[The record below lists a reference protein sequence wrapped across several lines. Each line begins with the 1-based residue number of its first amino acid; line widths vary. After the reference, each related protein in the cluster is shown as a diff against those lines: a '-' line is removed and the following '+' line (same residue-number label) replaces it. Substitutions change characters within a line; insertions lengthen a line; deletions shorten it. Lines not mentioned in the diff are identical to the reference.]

1 MKKRFFIIFFLIFP
15 PILTACWDRYELE
28 ERANILGLAID
39 IAEEDGDTPELAY
52 SEDKFPGGEQEILY
66 RVTAQLAVPGKIK
79 LGPEGVGGESSGKT
93 AWVLETVGHTL
104 DDAMSNLQQQLAEK
118 LYLGHLQIVIIN
130 DEVAKEGMDVINDF
144 LKRNY
149 EVRRTAWMV
158 ISEVVASDVL
168 KAAPPIETVPAL
180 YLADTLKN
188 AARLGHLPTEYLGK
202 FWVDLEEDGVDAKLP
217 LVKVLEGERILVE
230 GLAFFKGEKMI
241 GTMTPIEIGV
251 FLAMREK
258 NPGGYPIAV
267 SSEDGGVYLIESLKR
282 DSKIKVNVK
291 NGYPTAL
298 IEVDIDSNIDEE
310 VNAKDLGEQKI
321 KELEKEASRIA
332 NEKFKETVEQW
343 QEKESDI
350 LGLGAR
356 VRAFYPKYWDENVKT
371 DEKWAEIYKE
381 MTIKV
386 NVQYHIKHSGM
397 QWR

>member
-1 MKKRFFIIFFLIFP
+1 MNKKLLIILILLFS

-28 ERANILGLAID
+28 ERANILGLSID
-39 IAEEDGDTPELAY
+39 IAERESDTPELSY
-52 SEDKFPGGEQEILY
+52 SEDKFPGGEQNALY

-79 LGPEGVGGESSGKT
+79 LGPEGVGGDGSGQT

-158 ISEVVASDVL
+158 ISEDVASDVL
-168 KAAPPIETVPAL
+168 EAAPPIETVPAL
-180 YLADTLKN
+180 YLSETLEN
-188 AARLGHLPTEYLGK
+188 AARLGQLPTEYLGK
-202 FWVDLEEDGVDAKLP
+202 FWVDLEEEGVDAKLP
-217 LVKVLEGERILVE
+217 LVKVLEKERILIN
-230 GLAFFKGEKMI
+230 GLAFFNGEKMV
-241 GTMTPIEIGV
+241 GTMTPIEIGAY
-251 FLAMREK
+251 LAMREK

-267 SSEDGGVYLIESLKR
+267 SSKDGEVYLVESLKR

-291 NGYPTAL
+291 NGQPKAF
-298 IEVDIDSNIDEE
+298 IDVEIDSSIDEE
-310 VNAKDLGEQKI
+310 IGANDLSKQKVD
-321 KELEKEASRIA
+321 ELEQEASRVA
-332 NEKFKETVEQW
+332 GERFEETLKKW

-350 LGLGAR
+350 LGLGGR

-371 DEKWAEIYKE
+371 DEKWAEVYKK

-386 NVQYHIKHSGM
+386 NVKYRIKHAGM
-397 QWR
+397 QWK